1 MKKLLLFLTTFAMLC
16 AVGCECPGGND
27 TNPDDKPNTEDPNN
41 SPSPNYF
48 IEYQTTD
55 GNTITPNNTNAFG
68 TEILSNTYE
77 QGVGKIGFG
86 EPVVSIGYAAF
97 YDCSTLVSISI
108 PDSVT
113 SFGEGAFCGCSS
125 LTNIDIPNEATEI
138 ANHTFDR
145 CSSLTRVFIPDGVTA
160 IGDGSFNNCEKL
172 ESISI
177 PNSVISIGAYAFHY
191 CQRLTSLTIPESV
204 TSIGIGAFQDCFS
217 LASVYCTPSTP
228 PSAGELMFS
237 GRPVSGRKIYVPT
250 KSVNAYKSAKGWS
263 DYAEDIVGYDF

>member
-41 SPSPNYF
+41 TPSPNYF

-125 LTNIDIPNEATEI
+125 LT
-138 ANHTFDR
+138 
-145 CSSLTRVFIPDGVTA
+145 SVFIPDGVTA

-177 PNSVISIGAYAFHY
+177 PNGVISIGAYAFHY

-228 PSAGELMFS
+228 PSAGEIMFS